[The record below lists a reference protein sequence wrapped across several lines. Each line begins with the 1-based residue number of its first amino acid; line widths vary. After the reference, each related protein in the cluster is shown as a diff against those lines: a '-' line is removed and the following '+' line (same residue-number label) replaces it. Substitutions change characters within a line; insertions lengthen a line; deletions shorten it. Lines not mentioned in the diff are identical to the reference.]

1 MCGYVWACV
10 CVCPCVGAHVHT
22 HTHLPQP
29 RRPNRPDKTRSP
41 LTDDPKAHPH
51 VPGGALDEVHAAPV
65 HALVLEL
72 DVFEEEAVL
81 LAVHP
86 HDRPVAEVLLR
97 PVARVLQALAAGV
110 EAEGESEAGN

>member
-1 MCGYVWACV
+1 MCVFVSV
-10 CVCPCVGAHVHT
+10 CASLCGCARPHT
-22 HTHLPQP
+22 HISLNHGGH
-29 RRPNRPDKTRSP
+29 NRPDKTRSP

>member
-1 MCGYVWACV
+1 MCGYVCDCV
-10 CVCPCVGAHVHT
+10 CVCVPVWERTST